1 MRADPARSLDPRE
14 RNPDSRPVFH
24 MIGGVDTGTLAGLFG
39 IAVVAGCF
47 DAIAGGGGLLTLPA
61 LLLAGLDP
69 VSAIATN
76 KLQGSGGS
84 VSASIAFARRGLIRW
99 PEAIP
104 AALAA
109 GAASVAGALCVSLLP
124 KSALDTMV
132 PLLLVGIA
140 LYFATARRL
149 GNADATARI
158 TPRLFALTLAPAIG
172 FYDGVFGPGAGS
184 FYMIGFV
191 TLLGLGVVRATAH
204 TKLANAASN
213 LGSLALFAAQGVVVW
228 PVGLAMALG
237 AVIGAQAGS
246 ALAVKLGARL
256 IRPLL
261 VVIACTMALRLL
273 SDPANPLRRA
283 VLGSLGL

>member
-1 MRADPARSLDPRE
+1 MPARSYPSRDSR
-14 RNPDSRPVFH
+14 PDSRTALRV
-24 MIGGVDTGTLAGLFG
+24 IAVVDPGTLAGLFG
-39 IAVVAGCF
+39 VAVVAGCF
-47 DAIAGGGGLLTLPA
+47 DAIAGGGGLITLPA

-76 KLQGSGGS
+76 KLQSSGGS

-99 PEAIP
+99 PEALP
-104 AALAA
+104 VALAA
-109 GAASVAGALCVSLLP
+109 GAASVVGALCVSLLP
-124 KSALDTMV
+124 KGALDAMV

-140 LYFATARRL
+140 LYFATARRI

-158 TPRLFALTLAPAIG
+158 SPQLFATTLAPAVG
-172 FYDGVFGPGAGS
+172 FYDGVFGPGAGA

-213 LGSLALFAAQGVVVW
+213 LGSLALFAIQGAVIW

-237 AVIGAQAGS
+237 AFVGAKAGS
-246 ALAVKLGARL
+246 ALAVRLGARL

-261 VVIACTMALRLL
+261 VVIACAMAVRLL

-283 VLGSLGL
+283 VLDLLGS